1 MTRKLKSK
9 AQSRATT
16 IDQLPIAQS
25 RVEEYLS
32 YLSGKSTVLADLP
45 KPQSRTE
52 EFLEFLCYNG
62 GIGGGTGGMTEQE
75 VLALISSLLKDVSFD
90 VATKQL
96 TFFKEDGSTKVVD
109 LSSLVLKT
117 EIDPFFKNATFSEA
131 TNTLSFE
138 KENGQTVD
146 VDLSPLTNISW
157 NNLEHAFEYT
167 HINLM
172 NYNEKVTGYSYL
184 GSGDTYRVDNDW
196 SVFFLDVQ
204 AGEQYTVYRKQD
216 DNSRYIFTDSV
227 GGRKLNAATVNTKYP
242 SDEYVGTSFTVPN
255 TPVGISKV
263 AIQFNHN
270 QNTIKDIMV
279 FEGVVNRIDG
289 FVPYTDKKSIQ
300 IEKEVS
306 LEFDGTGT
314 DLKSQTI
321 HSAIIEVNNKIPKE
335 DDNKV
340 FNVDD
345 NSWDAAYF
353 RIPSLVRTQKG
364 TLLGFGDI
372 RYNTASDHSFINS
385 GCARSTDNGLTWD
398 YRIAAHND
406 GVNPTYSR
414 VMDSTAVVT
423 NTNKVL
429 LLLGSWNDNNAWTS
443 GTATPKPDWD
453 IILAESKDDG
463 VTWAQRSIKDACANV
478 PSNKLGWLG
487 GVGAGIVLKHGQHRN
502 RIVLP
507 TQIALRSGS
516 TTNYY
521 SCCIYSDNDGAT
533 WTMSAQVPNAK
544 TSENMILELNSGEL
558 IMSSRKDGSRSRDV
572 FISSDGGATWSVY
585 APLTGVFTHG
595 LANGSSSCQGSW
607 IKYVTKNGHEIGL
620 ASYPKNTLNSF
631 KRDNIT
637 IYMYDFTQPSG
648 IRELLVPYPKA
659 GNQSGA
665 GYSCLNYG
673 LDTTGKEYLSILF
686 EDDGNLTFKDI
697 TYLLETIEDI
707 TLSEQKCSWQD
718 LDNVIEIKEDY
729 TFENLFADDPKW
741 TGKTFLANGNQ
752 QNNTNYRA
760 RAFRVQYGKTY
771 RFMNVRGEN
780 HNTVDSI
787 AGSATCVEFNTSNN
801 TFNSTTRVADGRWA
815 VGSDK
820 VCGRSYLEYT
830 PTSPNVTHISINL
843 QYRVLT
849 DVEDEIMVWDA
860 SVTPHKP
867 YIPGTQTFTKSTIIN
882 GDKVETE
889 FNSLQGLT
897 STKLK
902 EALEELSNRITNS
915 GGGTLTSINNQTG
928 ANGNIDLSIS
938 ETNEALKLNVSGTE
952 VSQIQYLTEVEVDEI
967 SKNLFT
973 YLR

>member
-52 EFLEFLCYNG
+52 EFLEYLCYNR
-62 GIGGGTGGMTEQE
+62 GTGGGGGPIVNQAINIIYSNTTSGLTATNVQAAIDELKLLMDSVDWDHLSYVKKINNQNLFDKSKIIDGEYYEHNGNLFTGPEWCRY
-75 VLALISSLLKDVSFD
+75 VLSVTPDQTISIAKKLHDSTTIAF
-90 VATKQL
+90 L
-96 TFFKEDGSTKVVD
+96 TSSD
-109 LSSLVLKT
+109 SLVSTLPVT
-117 EIDPFFKNATFSEA
+117 AIDS
-131 TNTLSFE
+131 
-138 KENGQTVD
+138 NGWKHYK
-146 VDLSPLTNISW
+146 I
-157 NNLEHAFEYT
+157 
-167 HINLM
+167 
-172 NYNEKVTGYSYL
+172 
-184 GSGDTYRVDNDW
+184 
-196 SVFFLDVQ
+196 
-204 AGEQYTVYRKQD
+204 
-216 DNSRYIFTDSV
+216 
-227 GGRKLNAATVNTKYP
+227 
-242 SDEYVGTSFTVPN
+242 TVPSGN
-255 TPVGISKV
+255 TISKV
-263 AIQFNHN
+263 SINIHKPTNSIDEIMIYDGHDAPTVEYTPFTNGREILIDSDHVASSFDNH
-270 QNTIKDIMV
+270 
-279 FEGVVNRIDG
+279 
-289 FVPYTDKKSIQ
+289 
-300 IEKEVS
+300 
-306 LEFDGTGT
+306 GT

-453 IILAESKDDG
+453 IILAESIDDG

-867 YIPGTQTFTKSTIIN
+867 YIPGTQTFTKSIIIN